1 MKTTA
6 LNATHRQQGAKMV
19 EFAGY
24 DMPVQYADGMLK
36 EHEWT
41 RSGNVGIF
49 DVSHMGQ
56 FIAEGADVVKF
67 LSHITPT
74 DFSLSTP
81 NLAKYTVLTNPEGG
95 IIDDLIITKLTD
107 TKFFIVLNAGCKEKD
122 AVWIR
127 KNLPAGIKFE
137 ELSDRALIAVQGAK
151 AEEVL
156 NRFLVDGNLST
167 LPYMNIG
174 KFTVS
179 PSDEM
184 QDNKVSAELGEPF
197 RKGARD
203 TGASVSDYKEE
214 VFISRT
220 GYTGEDGF
228 EVSIKNSAAPQF
240 WLDLSAQAEVK
251 PIGLGARDSLRLE
264 MGYPLYGHD
273 LDDTTSPIEAAL
285 GWVVSKSNTSFI
297 GSDRVLKEKAE
308 GAKRKRIGV
317 KLLDR
322 GIAREG
328 TEIRKDGKKIGV
340 LSSGGFSPNLKVS
353 IGQGYFD
360 PAVAKV
366 GDQVSAVV
374 RDREIPAVLTSPVFV
389 EAKTKSAKK

>member
-1 MKTTA
+1 MKVTA
-6 LNATHRQQGAKMV
+6 LNATHRAQGAKMV

-24 DMPVQYADGMLK
+24 DMPVQYSDGMLK

-56 FIAEGADVVKF
+56 FIVEGGTIRKFLHNGDFIDEPVDVAKF

-81 NLAKYTVLTNPEGG
+81 ALAKYTVLTNPEGG
-95 IIDDLIITKLTD
+95 IIDDLIITKITD

-122 AVWIR
+122 EAWIR
-127 KNLPAGIKFE
+127 KNLWGGVSFT
-137 ELSDRALIAVQGAK
+137 ELSDRALIAIQGEK

-156 NRFLVDGNLST
+156 NRFLASGNLAQ
-167 LPYMNIG
+167 LPYMN
-174 KFTVS
+174 
-179 PSDEM
+179 
-184 QDNKVSAELGEPF
+184 LGTYQF
-197 RKGARD
+197 KNG
-203 TGASVSDYKEE
+203 EE
-214 VFISRT
+214 VFIGRT

-228 EVSIKNSAAPQF
+228 EVSIKNSAVAQF
-240 WLDLSAQAEVK
+240 WLDLSAQSEVK

-273 LDDTTSPIEAAL
+273 LDDTTSPVEAAI
-285 GWVVSKSNTSFI
+285 GWVVSKSNTNFI
-297 GSDRVLKEKAE
+297 GATRVLKEKTE

-328 TEIRKDGKKIGV
+328 TEIRKDGQKIGV

-353 IGQGYFD
+353 IGQGYFET
-360 PAVAKV
+360 ASAKV
-366 GDQVSAVV
+366 GDAVFVVV
-374 RDREIPAVLTSPVFV
+374 RDREIPAILTSPVFV
-389 EAKTKSAKK
+389 EAKTKSVKK

>member
-1 MKTTA
+1 MKVTA
-6 LNATHRQQGAKMV
+6 LNATHRAQGAKMV

-24 DMPVQYADGMLK
+24 DMPVQYSDGMLK

-56 FIAEGADVVKF
+56 FIVEGGTIRKFLHNGDFIDEPVDVAKF

-81 NLAKYTVLTNPEGG
+81 ALAKYTVLTNPEGG
-95 IIDDLIITKLTD
+95 IIDDLIITKITD

-122 AVWIR
+122 EAWIR
-127 KNLPAGIKFE
+127 KNLWGGVSFT
-137 ELSDRALIAVQGAK
+137 ELSDRALIAIQGEK

-156 NRFLVDGNLST
+156 NRFLASGNLAQ
-167 LPYMNIG
+167 LPYMN
-174 KFTVS
+174 
-179 PSDEM
+179 
-184 QDNKVSAELGEPF
+184 LGTYQF
-197 RKGARD
+197 KNG
-203 TGASVSDYKEE
+203 EE
-214 VFISRT
+214 VFIGRT

-228 EVSIKNSAAPQF
+228 EVSIKNSAVAQF
-240 WLDLSAQAEVK
+240 WLDLSAQSEVK

-273 LDDTTSPIEAAL
+273 LDDSTSPVEAAI
-285 GWVVSKSNTSFI
+285 GWVVSKSNTNFI
-297 GSDRVLKEKAE
+297 GATRVLKEKTE

-328 TEIRKDGKKIGV
+328 TEIRKDGQKIGV

-353 IGQGYFD
+353 IGQGYFET
-360 PAVAKV
+360 ASAKV
-366 GDQVSAVV
+366 GDAVFVVV
-374 RDREIPAVLTSPVFV
+374 RDREIPAILTSPVFV
-389 EAKTKSAKK
+389 EAKTKSVKK

>member
-1 MKTTA
+1 MKVTA
-6 LNATHRQQGAKMV
+6 LNQTHRDQGAKMV

-24 DMPVQYADGMLK
+24 DMPVQYPDGMLK

-56 FIAEGADVVKF
+56 FIAEGAEVVKF

-81 NLAKYTVLTNPEGG
+81 ALAKYTVLTNPEGG
-95 IIDDLIITKLTD
+95 IIDDLIITKITD

-122 AVWIR
+122 AAWIR
-127 KNLPAGIKFE
+127 KNLPAGISFT
-137 ELSDRALIAVQGAK
+137 ELADRSLIAVQGGK
-151 AEEVL
+151 AEAVL
-156 NRFLVDGNLST
+156 NKFLASGDLT
-167 LPYMNIG
+167 QLPYMN
-174 KFTVS
+174 
-179 PSDEM
+179 
-184 QDNKVSAELGEPF
+184 LGTYQF
-197 RKGARD
+197 KNG
-203 TGASVSDYKEE
+203 EE
-214 VFISRT
+214 VFIGRT

-228 EVSIKNSAAPQF
+228 EVSIKNSAAAKF
-240 WLDLSAQAEVK
+240 WLDMSTMAEVK

-285 GWVVSKSNTSFI
+285 SWVVSKSNTSFI
-297 GSDRVLKEKAE
+297 GSERVLKEKAE

-328 TEIRKDGKKIGV
+328 SEVRKDGKKIGV
-340 LSSGGFSPNLKVS
+340 LTSGGFSPNLKVS

-366 GDQVSAVV
+366 GDEVQVVV

-389 EAKTKSAKK
+389 EAKTKSVKK

>member
-1 MKTTA
+1 MKVTA
-6 LNATHRQQGAKMV
+6 LNATHRTQGAKMV

-24 DMPVQYADGMLK
+24 DMPVQYPDGMLK

-56 FIAEGADVVKF
+56 FLIEGADVVKF
-67 LSHITPT
+67 LSYITPT

-122 AVWIR
+122 EAWIR
-127 KNLPAGIKFE
+127 SNLPAGIKFDA
-137 ELSDRALIAVQGAK
+137 LADRALIAVQGGK

-156 NRFLVDGNLST
+156 NRFLAAGNLAT
-167 LPYMNIG
+167 LPYMN
-174 KFTVS
+174 
-179 PSDEM
+179 
-184 QDNKVSAELGEPF
+184 LG
-197 RKGARD
+197 
-203 TGASVSDYKEE
+203 SYKLKSGEE

-228 EVSIKNSAAPQF
+228 EVSIKNPAAEKF
-240 WLDLSAQAEVK
+240 WLDLSSQTEVK

-285 GWVVSKSNTSFI
+285 GWVVSKTNSSFI
-297 GSDRVLKEKAE
+297 GAKRVLKEKAE
-308 GAKRKRIGV
+308 GVRRKRIGV

-328 TEIRKDGKKIGV
+328 TEIRKNGKIVGI
-340 LSSGGFSPNLKVS
+340 LSSGGFSPNLKTS

-360 PAVAKV
+360 TSAVKL
-366 GDQVSAVV
+366 GDEVVAVV
-374 RDREIPAVLTSPVFV
+374 RDREISAVLTSPVFV
-389 EAKTKSAKK
+389 EAKTKSIK

>member
-1 MKTTA
+1 MKVTA
-6 LNATHRQQGAKMV
+6 LNATHRAQGAKMV

-24 DMPVQYADGMLK
+24 DMPVQYPDGMLK

-56 FIAEGADVVKF
+56 FFMEGADVARF

-74 DFSLSTP
+74 DFTLSTP

-122 AVWIR
+122 AAWIR
-127 KNLPAGIKFE
+127 KNLPTHLTFT
-137 ELSDRALIAVQGAK
+137 ELADRSLIAVQGGK

-156 NRFLVDGNLST
+156 NRFLASGNLAE

-174 KFTVS
+174 FYQLKS
-179 PSDEM
+179 
-184 QDNKVSAELGEPF
+184 GEEIF
-197 RKGARD
+197 
-203 TGASVSDYKEE
+203 V
-214 VFISRT
+214 SRT

-228 EVSIKNSAAPQF
+228 EVSIKNSSVEKF
-240 WLDLSAQAEVK
+240 WLDLSAQPEVK

-273 LDDTTSPIEAAL
+273 LDDTTSPVEAAI
-285 GWVVSKSNTSFI
+285 GWVVSKSNTNFI
-297 GSDRVLKEKAE
+297 GATRVLKEKTE

-328 TEIRKDGKKIGV
+328 TEIKKDGKKIGV

-360 PAVAKV
+360 TSLAKV
-366 GDQVSAVV
+366 GDEVVAVV
-374 RDREIPAVLTSPVFV
+374 RDREIPAILTSPVFV
-389 EAKTKSAKK
+389 EAKTKSNKK

>member
-1 MKTTA
+1 MKVTA
-6 LNATHRQQGAKMV
+6 LNQTHRNQGAKMV

-24 DMPVQYADGMLK
+24 DMPVQYAEGMLK

-56 FIAEGADVVKF
+56 FIAEGAEVTKF

-81 NLAKYTVLTNPEGG
+81 ALAKYTVLTNPEGG
-95 IIDDLIITKLTD
+95 IVDDLIITKITD

-122 AVWIR
+122 EAWIR
-127 KNLPAGIKFE
+127 KNLPAEVTFT
-137 ELSDRALIAVQGAK
+137 ELADRSLIAVQGAK

-156 NRFLVDGNLST
+156 NKFLASGNLAD
-167 LPYMNIG
+167 LPYMNVATYQFKNG
-174 KFTVS
+174 
-179 PSDEM
+179 
-184 QDNKVSAELGEPF
+184 
-197 RKGARD
+197 
-203 TGASVSDYKEE
+203 EE
-214 VFISRT
+214 VFIGRT

-228 EVSIKNSAAPQF
+228 EVSIKNSAAAQF
-240 WLDLSAQAEVK
+240 WLDMSALDEVK

-273 LDDTTSPIEAAL
+273 LDDTTSPIEAGL
-285 GWVVSKSNTSFI
+285 GWVVSKSNTGFI
-297 GSDRVLKEKAE
+297 GAGRVLKEKAE
-308 GAKRKRIGV
+308 GVSRKRVGV

-328 TEIRKDGKKIGV
+328 TEIRKDGKKIGI

-360 PAVAKV
+360 PAVAKI
-366 GDQVSAVV
+366 GDQVTAVV
-374 RDREIPAVLTSPVFV
+374 RDREIPAVLTSAVFV
-389 EAKTKSAKK
+389 EAKTKSVKK

>member
-1 MKTTA
+1 MKVTA
-6 LNATHRQQGAKMV
+6 LNATHRAQGAKMV

-24 DMPVQYADGMLK
+24 DMPVQYPDGMLK

-56 FIAEGADVVKF
+56 FFMEGTDVAKF

-74 DFSLSTP
+74 DFTLSTP
-81 NLAKYTVLTNPEGG
+81 NLAKYTVLTNEEGG
-95 IIDDLIITKLTD
+95 IIDDLIITKISD

-122 AVWIR
+122 AAWIR
-127 KNLPAGIKFE
+127 KNLPNSLTFT
-137 ELSDRALIAVQGAK
+137 ELSDRALIAVQGGK

-156 NRFLVDGNLST
+156 NRFLASGNLAE

-174 KFTVS
+174 FFKLKS
-179 PSDEM
+179 
-184 QDNKVSAELGEPF
+184 GEEIF
-197 RKGARD
+197 
-203 TGASVSDYKEE
+203 V
-214 VFISRT
+214 SRT

-228 EVSIKNSAAPQF
+228 EVSIPNSAVEKF
-240 WLDLSAQAEVK
+240 WLDLSAQPEVK

-273 LDDTTSPIEAAL
+273 LDDTTSPVEAAI
-285 GWVVSKSNTSFI
+285 GWVVSKSNTNFI
-297 GSDRVLKEKAE
+297 GASRVLKEKTE

-328 TEIRKDGKKIGV
+328 TEIKKDGKKIGV

-360 PAVAKV
+360 TSLAKV
-366 GDQVSAVV
+366 GDEVFAVV
-374 RDREIPAVLTSPVFV
+374 RDREIPAILTSPVFV
-389 EAKTKSAKK
+389 EAKTKSVKK

>member
-1 MKTTA
+1 MKITA
-6 LNATHRQQGAKMV
+6 LNQTHRNQNAKMV

-56 FIAEGADVVKF
+56 FFIEGEKVAEF

-81 NLAKYTVLTNPEGG
+81 ALAKYTVLTNSEGG
-95 IIDDLIITKLTD
+95 IVDDLIITKITD

-122 AVWIR
+122 IAWIR
-127 KNLPAGIKFE
+127 KNLPSHLTFT
-137 ELSDRALIAVQGAK
+137 ELSERSLIAIQGGK

-156 NRFLVDGNLST
+156 NRFLASENLAD

-174 KFTVS
+174 FYKL
-179 PSDEM
+179 
-184 QDNKVSAELGEPF
+184 K
-197 RKGARD
+197 
-203 TGASVSDYKEE
+203 TGEE
-214 VFISRT
+214 VFIGRT

-228 EVSIKNSAAPQF
+228 EVSILNSAAPKF
-240 WLDLSAQAEVK
+240 WLDLSAQSEVK

-273 LDDTTSPIEAAL
+273 LDDTTSPIEAGL
-285 GWVVSKSNTSFI
+285 GWVVSKSNLNFI
-297 GSDRVLKEKAE
+297 GSNRVLKEKTE

-328 TEIRKDGKKIGV
+328 AEVRKDGKKIGT

-360 PAVAKV
+360 TSLAKI
-366 GDQVSAVV
+366 GDQVFVVV
-374 RDREIPAVLTSPVFV
+374 RDREIPAVLCSAVFV
-389 EAKTKSAKK
+389 EAKTKSIKK

>member
-1 MKTTA
+1 MKITA
-6 LNATHRQQGAKMV
+6 LNQTHRNQGAKMV

-24 DMPVQYADGMLK
+24 DMPVQYSDGMLK

-56 FIAEGADVVKF
+56 FIAEGSEVIKF

-81 NLAKYTVLTNPEGG
+81 ALAKYTVLTNPEGG
-95 IIDDLIITKLTD
+95 IIDDLIITKITD

-122 AVWIR
+122 EAWIR
-127 KNLPAGIKFE
+127 KNLPTEISFT
-137 ELSDRALIAVQGAK
+137 ELSDRSLIAVQGGK

-156 NRFLVDGNLST
+156 NKFLASGDLSQ
-167 LPYMNIG
+167 LPYMNLG
-174 KFTVS
+174 TYKFK
-179 PSDEM
+179 
-184 QDNKVSAELGEPF
+184 NG
-197 RKGARD
+197 
-203 TGASVSDYKEE
+203 EE
-214 VFISRT
+214 VFIGRT

-228 EVSIKNSAAPQF
+228 EVSIKNSAAAQF
-240 WLDLSAQAEVK
+240 WLEMSSMSEVK

-273 LDDTTSPIEAAL
+273 LDDSTSPIEAAL
-285 GWVVSKSNTSFI
+285 GWVVSKSNTNFI
-297 GSDRVLKEKAE
+297 GCERVLKEKSE
-308 GAKRKRIGV
+308 SAKRKRIGV

-360 PAVAKV
+360 TSSAKV
-366 GDQVSAVV
+366 GDSVVAVV
-374 RDREIPAVLTSPVFV
+374 RDREIAAVLTSPVFV
-389 EAKTKSAKK
+389 EAKTKSVKK

>member
-1 MKTTA
+1 MKATA
-6 LNATHRQQGAKMV
+6 LNKIHRDQGAKMV

-24 DMPVQYADGMLK
+24 DMPVQYVDGMLK
-36 EHEWT
+36 EHEWV

-56 FIAEGADVVKF
+56 FFIEGEDVAKF
-67 LSHITPT
+67 LSYITPT

-81 NLAKYTVLTNPEGG
+81 ALAKYTVLTNQEGG

-122 AVWIR
+122 MAWIT
-127 KNLPAGIKFE
+127 KNLPKNLKFT
-137 ELSDRALIAVQGAK
+137 ELSDRALIAIQGEK

-156 NRFLVDGNLST
+156 QRFLIEENLAE
-167 LPYMNIG
+167 LPYMN
-174 KFTVS
+174 
-179 PSDEM
+179 
-184 QDNKVSAELGEPF
+184 LGEF
-197 RKGARD
+197 NLKGSKQMAINSNLTDFEHRHYQS
-203 TGASVSDYKEE
+203 GEKI
-214 VFISRT
+214 FISRT

-228 EVSIKNSAAPQF
+228 EVSIKNSAAERF
-240 WLDLSAQAEVK
+240 WFELSAMSEVK

-273 LDDTTSPIEAAL
+273 LDDTTSPIEAGL
-285 GWVVSKSNTSFI
+285 SWVIRKTETSFI
-297 GSDRVLKEKAE
+297 GANRILKEKTE
-308 GAKRKRIGV
+308 GVKRKRMGV

-328 TEIRKDGKKIGV
+328 VEIENKDGKKIGF
-340 LSSGGFSPNLKVS
+340 LSSGGFSPTLKVS

-360 PAVAKV
+360 NNLAKV
-366 GDQVSAVV
+366 GDEVFAIV
-374 RDREIPAVLTSPVFV
+374 RDRKIPAILHSPVFV
-389 EAKTKSAKK
+389 AARTKSAKK

>member
-1 MKTTA
+1 MKITA
-6 LNATHRQQGAKMV
+6 LNETHRAQGAKMV

-24 DMPVQYADGMLK
+24 DMPVQYPDGMLK

-56 FIAEGADVVKF
+56 FIAEGAEVVKF

-81 NLAKYTVLTNPEGG
+81 ALAKYTVLTNHEGG
-95 IIDDLIITKLTD
+95 IIDDLIITKITD

-122 AVWIR
+122 AAWIR
-127 KNLPAGIKFE
+127 KNLPAGISFT
-137 ELSDRALIAVQGAK
+137 ELTDRALIAVQGGK

-156 NRFLVDGNLST
+156 NRFLAAENLAE
-167 LPYMNIG
+167 LPYMNVR
-174 KFTVS
+174 TY
-179 PSDEM
+179 
-184 QDNKVSAELGEPF
+184 ELMTPIRVVQLKDGEKPTYPN
-197 RKGARD
+197 A
-203 TGASVSDYKEE
+203 YLEE
-214 VFISRT
+214 VFIGRT

-228 EVSIKNSAAPQF
+228 EVSIKNSAAAKF
-240 WLDLSAQAEVK
+240 WLELSAQAEVK

-273 LDDTTSPIEAAL
+273 LDDTTSPVEAAI
-285 GWVVSKSNTSFI
+285 GWVVSKTNTGFI
-297 GSDRVLKEKAE
+297 GAERILREKVE
-308 GAKRKRIGV
+308 GVKRKRIGV

-374 RDREIPAVLTSPVFV
+374 RDREIPAILTSPVFV
-389 EAKTKSAKK
+389 EAKTKSVKK

>member
-1 MKTTA
+1 MKVTS
-6 LNATHRQQGAKMV
+6 LNQAHRNQGAKMV

-24 DMPVQYADGMLK
+24 DMPVQYSEGMLK

-56 FIAEGADVVKF
+56 FFIEGAEVIKF
-67 LSHITPT
+67 LSQITPT
-74 DFSLSTP
+74 DFSLSTV

-122 AVWIR
+122 SAWIR
-127 KNLPAGIKFE
+127 KNLPAEISFT
-137 ELSDRALIAVQGAK
+137 ELSDRSLIAVQGGK

-156 NRFLVDGNLST
+156 NKFLASGNLAD

-174 KFTVS
+174 FYKLKS
-179 PSDEM
+179 
-184 QDNKVSAELGEPF
+184 GE
-197 RKGARD
+197 
-203 TGASVSDYKEE
+203 EI
-214 VFISRT
+214 FISRT

-228 EVSIKNSAAPQF
+228 EVSIKNSVVENF
-240 WLDLSAQAEVK
+240 WLELSAQSEVK

-273 LDDTTSPIEAAL
+273 LDDTTSPIEAGL
-285 GWVVSKSNTSFI
+285 GWVVSKTNTNFI
-297 GSDRVLKEKAE
+297 GANRVLKEKLE
-308 GAKRKRIGV
+308 GVKRKRIGV

-328 TEIRKDGKKIGV
+328 SEVRKDGQKIGV
-340 LSSGGFSPNLKVS
+340 LSSGGFSPNLKIS

-360 PAVAKV
+360 TALAKV
-366 GDQVSAVV
+366 GDSVAVVV

-389 EAKTKSAKK
+389 EAKTKSVKK